1 MNYSK
6 LYVIFA
12 AMSSNESSEGA
23 SAEPNRPAGNP
34 MNWSCLVEHVK
45 AHKLDFALWCT
56 RVCTIFFT
64 LMYFI
69 PLIGYA
75 KIPSC

>member
-1 MNYSK
+1 MK
-6 LYVIFA
+6 LCLFNFA
-12 AMSSNESSEGA
+12 AMSSNENSEGA
-23 SAEPNRPAGNP
+23 SAEQSRPAGNP
-34 MNWSCLVEHVK
+34 MNWSRLIEHVK

-69 PLIGYA
+69 PLIG
-75 KIPSC
+75 